1 MDDKALGFK
10 AGLRVGDTLLS
21 VNGQPC
27 EDPTQT
33 ATLLKAA
40 EGKVVFELLR
50 SEGAVEPKANPLL
63 YFWKR

>member
-1 MDDKALGFK
+1 M
-10 AGLRVGDTLLS
+10 GDTLLS

-27 EDPTQT
+27 KDPTQT
-33 ATLLKAA
+33 ATLLKTA
-40 EGKVVFELLR
+40 ESKVVFELLR